1 MIRVLCLVAGL
12 FGAAG
17 LSQFPEFSQQY
28 LQRLGGYVDALADQL
43 MEFDAVALEAG
54 YGREE
59 MLQQMAQTPPMDGQ
73 AAMWRRTVLRHA
85 QLSDDLNALRAASPL
100 ERLMMPQRVADT
112 DLARAVWS
120 DFRPGMPLTGAG
132 AISAGAGFAGGW
144 ALLAALL
151 ALITAPMR
159 RARKPSRKPVQRAA
173 PAMKADAAAAKS
185 EPPVA
190 RPRLVAQTPSHIPR
204 LSGVKR

>member
-100 ERLMMPQRVADT
+100 ERLLMPQRVADT
-112 DLARAVWS
+112 DLARAVWA

-132 AISAGAGFAGGW
+132 AVSTGMGFAGGW

-151 ALITAPMR
+151 AMVTAPLR
-159 RARKPSRKPVQRAA
+159 RKQRKPARRAA
-173 PAMKADAAAAKS
+173 PAVKAEYAPLKN

-190 RPRLVAQTPSHIPR
+190 RPRLVIQTAPHIPR